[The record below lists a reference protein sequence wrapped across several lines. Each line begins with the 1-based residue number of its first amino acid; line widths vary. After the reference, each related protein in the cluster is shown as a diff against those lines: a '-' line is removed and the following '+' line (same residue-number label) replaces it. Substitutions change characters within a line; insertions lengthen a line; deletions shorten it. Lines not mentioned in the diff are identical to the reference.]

1 VDTSHLTTAELWD
14 ETHNALIHTH
24 WGKARSLLDDL
35 GLRNDNYD
43 MLSSAE
49 AYGMTRLKHGEFFD
63 VIQDRIDLVNS
74 KVKKHFGAYSLHL
87 PTSR

>member
-14 ETHNALIHTH
+14 KTHNALILQQ

-35 GLRNDNYD
+35 SQRSDNYD
-43 MLSSAE
+43 CLSSAE

-63 VIQDRIDLVNS
+63 VIKDRIDLVNS
-74 KVKKHFGAYSLHL
+74 KVESHNLVW
-87 PTSR
+87 